1 MPEDGQDED
10 YDAIM
15 EEIQGLEQ
23 DLDEQLAGIEKELKY
38 VTQC

>member
-23 DLDEQLAGIEKELKY
+23 DLDEQLAEIEKEVKY
-38 VTQC
+38 AT